1 RVPTSPARRS
11 GRRRPAPAPVR
22 RAPAQGPRRA
32 DMDRARDAG
41 AARPRRLRTHQ
52 RRRCRGTLT
61 PQGTRL
67 GRAGGVVLLL
77 MAAVACN
84 KFGPAD
90 LSRVIALDVSAPDS
104 LEEYDTLKPH
114 ARVLDGHGDSVAATV
129 VWATADTAPIL
140 T

>member
-1 RVPTSPARRS
+1 MI
-11 GRRRPAPAPVR
+11 RRP
-22 RAPAQGPRRA
+22 PRSTLFPYTTLFRS
-32 DMDRARDAG
+32 
-41 AARPRRLRTHQ
+41 THQ
-52 RRRCRGTLT
+52 SRRCRGTLT

-114 ARVLDGHGDSVAATV
+114 ARVLDGHGDSVEIGRASCRGRV
-129 VWATADTAPIL
+129 
-140 T
+140 